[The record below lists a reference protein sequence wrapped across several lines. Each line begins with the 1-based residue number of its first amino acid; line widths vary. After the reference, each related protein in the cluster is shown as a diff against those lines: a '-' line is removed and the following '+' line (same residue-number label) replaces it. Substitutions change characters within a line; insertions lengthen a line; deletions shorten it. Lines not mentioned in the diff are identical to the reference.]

1 MYYEDLGIR
10 ICTKR
15 EVEESLPP
23 LGETRQ
29 IIRQVEEFLKRA
41 GVR

>member
-23 LGETRQ
+23 LGETRLVIKQ
-29 IIRQVEEFLKRA
+29 IEEYLKRA